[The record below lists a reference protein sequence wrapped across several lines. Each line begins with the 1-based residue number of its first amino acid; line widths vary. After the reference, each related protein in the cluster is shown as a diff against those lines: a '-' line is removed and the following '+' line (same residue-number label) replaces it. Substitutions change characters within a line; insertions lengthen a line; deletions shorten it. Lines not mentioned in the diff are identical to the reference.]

1 MTSDK
6 SVFVVRDDW
15 MLRRSPVA
23 IFESEED
30 AKKEVAKRF
39 EHHLEELPCSDDF
52 DVETHDFGDDHKFAR
67 VKGLANENQYHVAYH
82 EMTLQSNPGWGDMGE

>member
-1 MTSDK
+1 MTSDN
-6 SVFVVRDDW
+6 VFVVRDDW

-23 IFESEED
+23 IFEYEDD

-39 EHHLEELPCSDDF
+39 EHHLDEIPDSDDF

-67 VKGLANENQYHVAYH
+67 VRGIANENQYHVAYH
-82 EMTLQSNPGWGDMGE
+82 KMTVQSGRGGGDE